1 MKILII
7 IFCLVLLFRNHKE
20 GLPDPLKKIR
30 EAAAR
35 LAEQAENARR
45 AAAEQAEKARRALAE
60 QAEKARRAAAE
71 QAEKAR
77 RAAGEHARRIAEE
90 AKRIFEARKRAEEAR
105 RRAEEARKRAEE
117 ERRRAEEARRRAE
130 EELRKKKE
138 ACAKKLTELTSI
150 LNELSQW
157 NAKINEYR
165 NNPKYFDRNFNKEIF
180 SFYKNDLTILN
191 TIIDENTELNQE
203 LFTLLT
209 KIEILQNDNK
219 LKIEELNNIN
229 TNLKECEMNKELTLH
244 DYEVLK

>member
-7 IFCLVLLFRNHKE
+7 LFCLVLLFRHSREPFLGK
-20 GLPDPLKKIR
+20 LKKGISNVTQTINQNVLQAIHRNVLQPVQQHVLQPIKRKTYDPIR
-30 EAAAR
+30 DFF
-35 LAEQAENARR
+35 LDLRR
-45 AAAEQAEKARRALAE
+45 KQKE
-60 QAEKARRAAAE
+60 
-71 QAEKAR
+71 
-77 RAAGEHARRIAEE
+77 AEE
-90 AKRIFEARKRAEEAR
+90 
-105 RRAEEARKRAEE
+105 
-117 ERRRAEEARRRAE
+117 
-130 EELRKKKE
+130 LLKKKQD
-138 ACAKKLTELTSI
+138 CAKKLTELTSI

-203 LFTLLT
+203 LFSLLT

-219 LKIEELNNIN
+219 LKIDDLNNKN
-229 TNLKECEMNKELTLH
+229 TELKECDMNKELTFH

>member
-20 GLPDPLKKIR
+20 GWGWDPLKQAN
-30 EAAAR
+30 EAARRIAEQAENAR
-35 LAEQAENARR
+35 RALAEQAENARR
-45 AAAEQAEKARRALAE
+45 IAAEQAENARRI
-60 QAEKARRAAAE
+60 AAE
-71 QAEKAR
+71 N
-77 RAAGEHARRIAEE
+77 ARRIAEE
-90 AKRIFEARKRAEEAR
+90 AKRIFEARQRAEEAR
-105 RRAEEARKRAEE
+105 RRAEE
-117 ERRRAEEARRRAE
+117 ERRRVEEARRIAEEARRRAE

-138 ACAKKLTELTSI
+138 ECAKKLTELTQI

-203 LFTLLT
+203 LFTLLS

-219 LKIEELNNIN
+219 LKIDDLNNKN